1 MEVRFVGI
9 DIGKAKCRA
18 AIMDP
23 GGLILEEFTFTNN
36 HDGIE
41 GLASRLTL
49 QDRVVMESTGSIW
62 TNLYN
67 HLDEKHIPVT
77 LANPLKTKA
86 IASAKIKSDKVDAR
100 ILAHL
105 LRSNLV
111 AESYVPPKRL
121 REIRTLIRHRV
132 AIVKIRTMVKNEVH
146 ALIDKHGLAC
156 PYSDIFGKGGIEW
169 LRTLQLP
176 DLDRLILDNHL
187 THLENLNQQ
196 TERVD
201 EEIHSEAC
209 EDEDV
214 RILLSLTGINV
225 YSALLIRSEIG
236 SITRFQH
243 YKKLVSWA
251 GIAPSLHQ
259 SGSIEYHGNI
269 TKQGSRMLR
278 WVMVEAARV
287 AVNHD
292 ERMRAFYERVKNRR
306 GDQKAIIAVANKM
319 LKITWFMLTRREP
332 YESRN
337 EKRYQKKLNSINN

>member
-1 MEVRFVGI
+1 MT
-9 DIGKAKCRA
+9 A
-18 AIMDP
+18 A
-23 GGLILEEFTFTNN
+23 
-36 HDGIE
+36 
-41 GLASRLTL
+41 RL
-49 QDRVVMESTGSIW
+49 W

-111 AESYVPPKRL
+111 AESYVPPKHL

-146 ALIDKHGLAC
+146 ALIDTHGFTC
-156 PYSDIFGKGGIEW
+156 PYSDMFGKGGIEW

-176 DLDRLILDNHL
+176 ALDRLILDNHL

-201 EEIHSEAC
+201 EEVHSEAV
-209 EDEDV
+209 EDPDV
-214 RILLSLTGINV
+214 RLLLSMTGLNV
-225 YSALLIRSEIG
+225 YSALLVKSEIG
-236 SITRFQH
+236 NITRFPH
-243 YKKLVSWA
+243 YKKLASWA

-259 SGSIEYHGNI
+259 SGNVEYHGSI

-292 ERMRAFYERVKNRR
+292 DRMRAFYERVKNRR